1 MTDQNK
7 ELWKVLDEMAQE
19 EEIFSKKL
27 DDDANEFWDKLD
39 YDEKL
44 LTFYAVTNR
53 ILQGELVDKGS
64 YRHILY
70 ENFKFGPE
78 AYVIGMNAGLLAL
91 HNAIG
96 DGETYQEMKQA
107 NRLEVVDEN
116 GRSYV
121 KYLEND
127 ERLRYNMQDEGKTLK
142 VFVDKVKYVKLED
155 NV

>member
-27 DDDANEFWDKLD
+27 DDNADDFWEKLD
-39 YDEKL
+39 YDQKL
-44 LTFYAVTNR
+44 LAFYAVTSR
-53 ILQGELVDKGS
+53 IHQGEMVDKGS

-70 ENFKFGPE
+70 ETFKFGPE
-78 AYVIGMNAGLLAL
+78 AYLIGMNAGLLAL

-107 NRLEVVDEN
+107 NRLEVIDEN
-116 GRSYV
+116 GRAYI
-121 KYLEND
+121 KYLDSD
-127 ERLRYNMQDEGKTLK
+127 ERLRYNMQDEGRTLK
-142 VFVDKVKYVKLED
+142 VFVDKVHRVKLED

>member
-27 DDDANEFWDKLD
+27 DDDANEFWENLD
-39 YDEKL
+39 YDQKL
-44 LTFYAVTNR
+44 LAFYAVTSR
-53 ILQGELVDKGS
+53 IDQGELVDKGS

-70 ENFKFGPE
+70 ETFKFGPE
-78 AYVIGMNAGLLAL
+78 AYVIGMNAGLMAL

-107 NRLEVVDEN
+107 NRLEVIDEN
-116 GRSYV
+116 GCSYV
-121 KYLEND
+121 KYLDSD
-127 ERLRYNMQDEGKTLK
+127 EKLRYNMQDEGKTLK
-142 VFVDKVKYVKLED
+142 VFVDKVKYVKSRD
-155 NV
+155 V

>member
-27 DDDANEFWDKLD
+27 DDDANEFWENLD
-39 YDEKL
+39 YDQKL
-44 LTFYAVTNR
+44 LAFYAVTSR
-53 ILQGELVDKGS
+53 IDQGELVDKGS

-70 ENFKFGPE
+70 ETFKFGPE
-78 AYVIGMNAGLLAL
+78 AYVIGMNAGLMDL

-107 NRLEVVDEN
+107 NRLEVIDEN

-121 KYLEND
+121 KYLDSD
-127 ERLRYNMQDEGKTLK
+127 EKLRYNMQDEGKTLK
-142 VFVDKVKYVKLED
+142 VFVDKVKYVKSRD
-155 NV
+155 V